1 MTKLEYKLWA
11 VTIRYDVFYHDRGRE
26 KGMKNSYKVVGKNEN
41 EALQKARA
49 LFSEQEWTKELM
61 EKGAY
66 EDEGVLINNYRE
78 SAKLYHTRVSLPK
91 ISGPDAERFKT
102 VPRMLGDNRSIE
114 YIVNE
119 NNEFFAKLNC
129 E

>member
-1 MTKLEYKLWA
+1 MTELEYKIWA
-11 VTIRYDVFYHDRGRE
+11 VTIRYDVYHDRGIE

-49 LFSEQEWTKELM
+49 LFSDQEWTKELM

-66 EDEGVLINNYRE
+66 EDEEVLINNYRE
-78 SAKLYHTRVSLPK
+78 ITKLYRARVSMPK
-91 ISGPDAERFKT
+91 ISGSDAERFKV

-114 YIVNE
+114 YVVDEKNIDH
-119 NNEFFAKLNC
+119 K
-129 E
+129 